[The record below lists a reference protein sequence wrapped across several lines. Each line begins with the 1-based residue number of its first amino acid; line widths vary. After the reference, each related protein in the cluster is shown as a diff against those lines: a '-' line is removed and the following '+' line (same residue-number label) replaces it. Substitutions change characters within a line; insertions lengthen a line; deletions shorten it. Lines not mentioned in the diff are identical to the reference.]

1 MAVLHIVWLKFHP
14 DSAKERIDAHLRA
27 LGSLPDSIG
36 EITALSIGEN
46 FTDRA
51 AGFTHGLI
59 VTLDSRADLQR
70 YIEHEHHAKVAGA
83 LREDAELLVM
93 DIET

>member
-1 MAVLHIVWLKFHP
+1 MAVLHIVWIKFRP
-14 DSAKERIDAHLRA
+14 EVARERIAGHVRA
-27 LGSLPDSIG
+27 LESLPGAIP
-36 EITALSIGEN
+36 EIADLSIGEN

-59 VTLDSRADLQR
+59 VTLGSRGDLQR
-70 YIEHEHHAKVAGA
+70 YIDHEHHVKVAGA

-93 DIET
+93 DYET

>member
-1 MAVLHIVWLKFHP
+1 MAVLHIVWVKFHP
-14 DSAKERIDAHLRA
+14 ELARERIAGHLRA
-27 LGSLPDSIG
+27 LESMPDSIP
-36 EITALSIGEN
+36 EITALHIGEN

-59 VTLDSRADLQR
+59 VTLGSRADLQR
-70 YIEHEHHAKVAGA
+70 YIEHEHHARVAGA

-93 DIET
+93 DIEA